1 MKWEKVEIGKIS
13 KVISG
18 FAFKSKNF
26 QPFGIPVIKI
36 KNIKD
41 ENILLDESDCVDS
54 AIEVPIRF
62 HLSKGDIL
70 ISLTGSHITL
80 PSSVVGRVAK
90 YRHETNSYLNQR
102 AGKFIDIDNEKCHK
116 DYLFYFLLQKET
128 LTKIANKAQ
137 GAANQ
142 ANISPGDVEGVE
154 INLPPLPTQRKI
166 ASILSAYDDLIE
178 NNLKRIKLLEEK
190 AQLYYKIEFAEY
202 QFGDKEPQNLPKGW
216 VIKTIGDIHGKLES
230 GSRPK
235 GGIDKELKEGIA
247 SVGAEN
253 VIGLGKYNYQ
263 SEKLIT
269 EAFYENMN
277 RGKIENKDILI
288 YKDGAYIGKTT
299 LFQDDFPHE
308 KCCVNEH
315 VFLLRSKNE
324 LYQNYLFFTLYQKLY
339 FDKMQQLNANAA
351 QPGIN
356 QESLKSLRILW
367 PSQNIIEEFNDK
379 VESLMKLIFV
389 LAKQNTKLREARD
402 ILLPKLMNGQIEV

>member
-1 MKWEKVEIGKIS
+1 MKWEKVEIGKVS

-18 FAFKSKNF
+18 FAFKSKDF
-26 QPFGIPVIKI
+26 QSIGTPIVKI
-36 KNIKD
+36 KSIKD
-41 ENILLDESDCVDS
+41 ENIVLDESDCVDS

-80 PSSVVGRVAK
+80 PSSVVGRVAR

-102 AGKFIDIDNEKCHK
+102 AGKFINIDDERCHK

-190 AQLYYKIEFAEY
+190 AFLRYKQIVREEKLEKHILSDFGDIITGKTPSTTIADYFGDDVPFIKTPDMHNQIFIEHTDQMLSELGAKSQEKKFLPPLSLCVSCIGTAGVVGITSKPSQTNQQINSIVFNEPKNVFFFYALMSQMKEQLDALGSNGSTFTNVNKNKFENMEVFVPNQKTLNEFAEE
-202 QFGDKEPQNLPKGW
+202 FEAPF
-216 VIKTIGDIHGKLES
+216 
-230 GSRPK
+230 
-235 GGIDKELKEGIA
+235 
-247 SVGAEN
+247 
-253 VIGLGKYNYQ
+253 
-263 SEKLIT
+263 KLI
-269 EAFYENMN
+269 
-277 RGKIENKDILI
+277 L
-288 YKDGAYIGKTT
+288 T
-299 LFQDDFPHE
+299 LQ
-308 KCCVNEH
+308 
-315 VFLLRSKNE
+315 
-324 LYQNYLFFTLYQKLY
+324 
-339 FDKMQQLNANAA
+339 
-351 QPGIN
+351 
-356 QESLKSLRILW
+356 
-367 PSQNIIEEFNDK
+367 
-379 VESLMKLIFV
+379 
-389 LAKQNTKLREARD
+389 KQNTKLREARD